1 MQLQLDSQNLPLRHL
16 PEKTKQNHENEFCK
30 AYQHQSVAKRVLTST
45 AIQRS
50 TRAKAFLESNSAAD
64 HFSSSHWIHT
74 KNSAKESLQK
84 ELLNAL
90 WNVFIRPE
98 MLEI

>member
-1 MQLQLDSQNLPLRHL
+1 MNFARHINTNLLQ
-16 PEKTKQNHENEFCK
+16 
-30 AYQHQSVAKRVLTST
+30 KRVVTST
-45 AIQRS
+45 AIQIS
-50 TRAKAFLESNSAAD
+50 TRAKAFLESNSAAN

-98 MLEI
+98 MLEM